1 MDRIDKTDDGLQWD
15 QLEKMSEDISRL
27 MVENSRLMEL
37 SEINESRIEEINK
50 LLSHQAAYIDLLF
63 ESAFD
68 ARMILSPPDWKF
80 TSVNSRLLEIFKV
93 DSKADFLRLSPW
105 DISPPFQP
113 DGVKSQ
119 IKALEM
125 IEKALV
131 QENWTFPW
139 IHKRLNGELFSSTV
153 KLLKVGDGCHASLIA
168 DVRDNTDLEKT
179 HAALIESERL
189 VASLIKNIP
198 GFFYR
203 CLNSP
208 DWPMLF
214 ISEGCF
220 SVTGYVVD
228 DFINGRVKFG
238 EIVHP
243 DYRDTLWHS
252 WQNSIEMNFPLEIEY
267 PIVSKSGSTRW
278 IWERGRSIKKSKK
291 GPYYLEGFIT
301 DITERKRNEE
311 KLKQS
316 EEFRQRVF
324 DSSILPIVVMD
335 GKSYCFIDCNDAAVK
350 IYGYHDKAETLGKTP
365 QDVSAAEQYD
375 GTNSGKK
382 AIEYIEK
389 AKSSGYSVFEW
400 LHQRPDGSKWDGEVH
415 LMSFFSNGK
424 QLLQFSLI
432 DITEKKKT
440 TNETLKLQEQL
451 NQAQKMDSIGRL
463 AGGVAHDY
471 NNMLSVIIGYT
482 EMAIND
488 LDEGNPVRA
497 DLGEVLKA
505 ANMSSEITRQL
516 LAFARKQPER
526 PQHIDLN
533 KTISSMVKMLSHMI
547 GENVV
552 LNWIPGKDM
561 SIVTIDPL
569 HIEQILVNLCINARD
584 AISPLG
590 QGAIT
595 IKTSLGKST
604 KSVDINVVNGDPD
617 GFFIE
622 VSDNGEGMDE
632 DTKIK
637 IFEPFFTT
645 KGREKGT
652 GLGLS
657 VVYGLVNQN
666 NGYLEVNSQ
675 RGIGTTFRLFF
686 PCEVTNVCKEL
697 PALPE
702 KEKMHILIYDPY
714 PFTRKVILKIL
725 EKLNYRTI
733 VVDSFISA
741 TECISDT
748 DSIGLIIINDDDT
761 DNTCERILMEIPDS
775 RILIISSG
783 FNECTKTL
791 PSNVVLL
798 TKPFTVIEFEEKL
811 NQSLNI
817 KTK

>member
-1 MDRIDKTDDGLQWD
+1 
-15 QLEKMSEDISRL
+15 KMSEDISRL
-27 MVENSRLMEL
+27 TIENSRLRE
-37 SEINESRIEEINK
+37 SAEIYESRIEEMNR

-68 ARMILSPPDWKF
+68 ARMILSSPDWKF
-80 TSVNSRLLEIFKV
+80 TAVNSRLLEIFKV

-113 DGVKSQ
+113 DGEKSD

-125 IEKALV
+125 IEKALA
-131 QENWTFPW
+131 QEQWTFSW
-139 IHKRLNGELFSSTV
+139 IHKRLNGDLFSSTV
-153 KLLKVGDGCHASLIA
+153 KLIKVGDGTSALLIA
-168 DVRDNTDLEKT
+168 DVRDNTELEKT
-179 HAALIESERL
+179 HAALLESERL

-203 CLNSP
+203 CRNSP

-220 SVTGYVVD
+220 SVTGYVAD

-238 EIVHP
+238 ELVHP

-267 PIVSKSGSTRW
+267 PIVTKSGSTRW
-278 IWERGRSIKKSKK
+278 IWERGRSVKKSKR
-291 GPYYLEGFIT
+291 GPCYLEGFIT

-316 EEFRQRVF
+316 EEFRQRIF

-350 IYGYHDKAETLGKTP
+350 IYGYRDKAETLGKTP
-365 QDVSAAEQYD
+365 ADVSAPEQYD
-375 GTNSGKK
+375 GSHTGEK
-382 AIEYIEK
+382 ATEFIEK
-389 AKSSGYSVFEW
+389 AKRFGYSVFEW
-400 LHQRPDGSKWDGEVH
+400 LHQRPDGTKWDAEVH

-432 DITEKKKT
+432 DITEKKKSAK
-440 TNETLKLQEQL
+440 ETLMLQDQL

-482 EMAIND
+482 EMAISD
-488 LDEGNPVRA
+488 LDADNPVRA

-516 LAFARKQPER
+516 LAFARKQPGI
-526 PQHIDLN
+526 PQNIDLN
-533 KTISSMVKMLSHMI
+533 KTIGSLVKMLSHLI
-547 GENVV
+547 GENIM
-552 LNWIPGKDM
+552 LNWIPGKDI
-561 SIVTIDPL
+561 SVASIDPL

-584 AISPLG
+584 AIAPLG

-595 IKTSLGKST
+595 IKTSLRRNN
-604 KSVDINVVNGDPD
+604 KSVDTIEPNVDID

-632 DTKIK
+632 DTKNK

-666 NGYLEVNSQ
+666 NGYIEVQSQ
-675 RGIGTTFRLFF
+675 RGVGTTFRLFF
-686 PCEVTNVCKEL
+686 PCEVSNVCQDI
-697 PALPE
+697 AQLPE
-702 KEKMHILIYDPY
+702 KEILQILIYDPY

-725 EKLNYRTI
+725 EKLGYRAI

-741 TECISDT
+741 AECISDT
-748 DSIGLIIINDDDT
+748 DSIGLIIVNEDEMDD
-761 DNTCERILMEIPDS
+761 TCERIVREMSDLRKI
-775 RILIISSG
+775 IISSG
-783 FNECTKTL
+783 LNECTKTL
-791 PSNVVLL
+791 PPNAFLL

-811 NQSLNI
+811 NQCLSI